1 MCDSA
6 QAEPKAMHVLGQDDR
21 VEAACPALR
30 HLQLM
35 LWQGMAR
42 KDLSDDCRMQQKV
55 QLRQSPIQVHESQG
69 KKHEAH

>member
-1 MCDSA
+1 MR
-6 QAEPKAMHVLGQDDR
+6 VLGQDNR

-35 LWQGMAR
+35 LWRGMAR
-42 KDLSDDCRMQQKV
+42 KDFSHGCSMQQKV
-55 QLRQSPIQVHESQG
+55 QLRQSPGQVHESQG